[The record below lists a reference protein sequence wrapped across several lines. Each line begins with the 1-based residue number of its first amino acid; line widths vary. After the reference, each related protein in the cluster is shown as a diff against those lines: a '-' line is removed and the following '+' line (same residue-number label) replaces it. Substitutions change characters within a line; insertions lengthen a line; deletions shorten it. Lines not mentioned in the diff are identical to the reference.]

1 LAPIVVRSY
10 HACQRDLTTERTQV
24 RRHITRSTR
33 NAAFVVDA
41 DDWDWRFRRD
51 PFDRA
56 PEISVQHQITDDQH
70 AVTVKSPLNRF

>member
-1 LAPIVVRSY
+1 
-10 HACQRDLTTERTQV
+10 
-24 RRHITRSTR
+24 
-33 NAAFVVDA
+33 VVDA